1 VRHEGRGLRRKLF
14 DFRMLLG
21 VWRNFSLLGV
31 IALAGCFF
39 AGPAALLAQDNPKY
53 IIDEDCQAFDIA
65 PDNSI
70 VYAVPRIK
78 GVKRM
83 IIERDDI
90 YVSSGPGKSR
100 KIVEAD
106 KFMPFPPPA
115 GYVVNSLSW
124 SPDGQRIA
132 MNMILQEPPPGW
144 DAKNEK
150 KKGDLDD
157 SENDNEPPIF
167 STGGGRAVALL
178 DSEGHEIKVSGS
190 KTRFIEGAQNAAWL
204 ADGLSVVYLS
214 GGPPYTITRVR
225 PSDGQTLALFG
236 GHTFNMVLWDAKHNR
251 AFAVGDNLSI
261 HGRLTLVQL
270 DLLKETVTEVAQ
282 LENYQTGLSLSPSGT
297 KVGYFED
304 GDWVDIVDL
313 THPNEPPLRM
323 RVGFGRFGW
332 SRDERRILLKRG
344 PDERSNILLW
354 VGLYDGTFASILHDL
369 QFRDFQ
375 ISPDG
380 QTIAVTIPGKRVLKV
395 YSLQ

>member
-1 VRHEGRGLRRKLF
+1 MLALVALGATLLIAPLPLF
-14 DFRMLLG
+14 
-21 VWRNFSLLGV
+21 
-31 IALAGCFF
+31 
-39 AGPAALLAQDNPKY
+39 AQDAPKY
-53 IIDEDCQAFDIA
+53 VIDEDCQAFDIA
-65 PDNSI
+65 PDNSV

-78 GVKRM
+78 GVKRL

-90 YVSSGPGKSR
+90 YVASGPGKGR

-115 GYVVNSLSW
+115 GYVVNSLAW

-132 MNMILQEPPPGW
+132 VNMTLQEPPPGW
-144 DAKNEK
+144 DVKNEK
-150 KKGDLDD
+150 KKGELDE
-157 SENDNEPPIF
+157 SEVEPPLTGI
-167 STGGGRAVALL
+167 GGGRAIALL
-178 DSEGHEIKVSGS
+178 DGEGHEIKVAGS
-190 KTRFIEGAQNAAWL
+190 KTRFIEGGAGATWL
-204 ADGLSVVYLS
+204 ADGKSVVYLT
-214 GGPPYTITRVR
+214 GGGPYTITRVN
-225 PSDGQTLALFG
+225 PSDGQTTALFG
-236 GHTFNMVLWDAKHNR
+236 GHTFNMVIWDAKRNR

-270 DLLKETVTEVAQ
+270 DLLHETVTEVTQ

-297 KVGYFED
+297 KIGYFED
-304 GDWVDIVDL
+304 GDWVDVVDIV
-313 THPNEPPLRM
+313 HPSAPLRM

-344 PDERSNILLW
+344 ADERSNILLW

-395 YSLQ
+395 YALQ

>member
-1 VRHEGRGLRRKLF
+1 MRENIRGDSCVRKI
-14 DFRMLLG
+14 
-21 VWRNFSLLGV
+21 S
-31 IALAGCFF
+31 A
-39 AGPAALLAQDNPKY
+39 PAALLAAIALGAIFLAGPAPLFAQDNPKY
-53 IIDEDCQAFDIA
+53 VIDEDCQAFDIA

-78 GVKRM
+78 GVKRL

-90 YVSSGPGKSR
+90 YVASGPGKSR

-115 GYVVNSLSW
+115 GYVVNSLAW

-132 MNMILQEPPPGW
+132 VNMTLQEPPPGW
-144 DAKNEK
+144 DVKNEK
-150 KKGDLDD
+150 KKGELDE
-157 SENDNEPPIF
+157 SEVEPPLTGI
-167 STGGGRAVALL
+167 GGGRAIALL
-178 DSEGHEIKVSGS
+178 DAEGHEIKVAGS
-190 KTRFIEGAQNAAWL
+190 KTRFIEGGAAATWL
-204 ADGLSVVYLS
+204 ADGKSVVYLT
-214 GGPPYTITRVR
+214 GGGPYTITRVN
-225 PSDGQTLALFG
+225 PSDGQTTALFG
-236 GHTFNMVLWDAKHNR
+236 GHTFNMVIWDAKKNR

-270 DLLKETVTEVAQ
+270 DLLHETVTEVTQ

-304 GDWVDIVDL
+304 GDWIDVVDIV
-313 THPNEPPLRM
+313 HPSAPLRL

-344 PDERSNILLW
+344 ADDRSNILLW

-395 YSLQ
+395 YALQ